1 MKLFVLGAGK
11 PAHGDKPSALKL
23 VSNKTTVLD
32 WKIEAFSSILKPK
45 DIHFLGGYNF
55 ADVLKNYP
63 DIGFSYVYGWED
75 KTPLH
80 TLLNAP
86 FEEKDLFVSYSD
98 TIFRKET
105 IKNLD
110 FKNYDV
116 LFCVDSHWKE
126 RYSKR
131 SAKDIKKAETIIIDG
146 KEVEFTGLIYF
157 SKKVVKVLE
166 KLDISQVG
174 KNLVDLINYLQKTN
188 FSIES
193 CDLKGDWAEFNSAND
208 VANFILGTKAE
219 TLGRLKPL
227 VKKSFI
233 ASQVTFTC
241 NEWYIDSTKVLNTIK
256 NSLKGKNLVVR
267 SSSKGEDNWKSS
279 NAGGYESILNVNIN
293 SDEAIRDAIERVIL
307 SYGDKPNIE
316 DQVLVQPFLE
326 NVKLS
331 GVIFTC
337 GLESGSPYYR
347 INFDDITKSTESV
360 TSGTQGDLRTIIV
373 SKLNK
378 DYIKKVEP
386 SLSNL
391 LDSAEELE
399 DLLDYEKL
407 DIEFAIDSHG
417 TIHIFQVRPIVVNHK
432 SFDVRPEI
440 VGKSI
445 DSSLDKFIEQQQKSP
460 FIYGEKTIL
469 ANMPDWNP
477 AEIIGTRPKPLAFSL
492 YQELITNDIWAKQ
505 RSEFG
510 YSDVRPHPL
519 IVSLSGQPYVD
530 ARASLNSFLPKNIDE
545 SLKSKLA
552 SAYIDIL
559 YKNPKLHDKIEFD
572 VAFTVWTQDF
582 FKKAYKRLSNYNIKE
597 TELRVFENALKEI
610 TRSALQRLD
619 GDINSI
625 KLLGTRRNAILKS
638 KLSSLDKAISLLSDT
653 KEYGTLAFSH
663 AARAGFVATT
673 FLNSFEENHIFTKD
687 RKNEFLMSFKT
698 VAGDFESA
706 KHKYINGDIT
716 LSELTH
722 QYGHLRPGTYE
733 ISAKAYWE
741 DPQKYLVQNESAEN
755 ATQIDFN
762 LSKEEF
768 SKIDKVLDDLKSELN
783 IDEFLSYFKK
793 AIQAR
798 EFVKFEFTKN
808 LSKSLDL
815 IIKFGE
821 DYQISREE
829 LSYLSFD
836 DLMMHKLNSLSIKTL
851 KDNINKRKKDYMVT
865 ELVELPPLIKDA
877 HDFYCF
883 ERLSSQPNFVTT
895 KKALANICVLESNST
910 EDLTDK
916 IILIP
921 QADPGY
927 DWLFGQKIAGLIT
940 KYGGANS
947 HMAIR
952 AAEIGLPAAI
962 GVGDKLY
969 EEISGM
975 SSLEL
980 DCSSHIIREV

>member
-1 MKLFVLGAGK
+1 MKLFILGAGK
-11 PAHGDKPSALKL
+11 PEHGDQPSALKL

-63 DIGFSYVYGWED
+63 DMDFSYVSDWEN

-86 FEEKDLFVSYSD
+86 FEQNDLFVSYSD

-105 IKNLD
+105 IKSLS

-131 SAKDIKKAETIIIDG
+131 TAKDIKKAETIVIEG

-157 SKKVVKVLE
+157 SEKVVEILKR
-166 KLDISQVG
+166 LDISKVG
-174 KNLVDLINYLQKTN
+174 TNLIDLIHFLQKSN
-188 FSIES
+188 FSVKS
-193 CDLKGDWAEFNSAND
+193 HDLKGDWAEFNSAND

-219 TLGRLKPL
+219 TLARLKPL
-227 VKKSFI
+227 VKKSYI

-241 NEWYIDSTKVLNTIK
+241 SEWYLDSAKVLNTIK

-279 NAGGYESILNVNIN
+279 NAGGYESILNVNIS
-293 SDEAIRDAIERVIL
+293 SDEAIREAIERVIL
-307 SYGDKPNIE
+307 SYGNKPNSE

-326 NVKLS
+326 NVKSS

-347 INFDDITKSTESV
+347 INFDDISKSTESV

-373 SKLNK
+373 SKLNTDHLK
-378 DYIKKVEP
+378 EVEP
-386 SLSNL
+386 SLCNVL
-391 LDSAEELE
+391 NSAEELE
-399 DLLDYEKL
+399 DLLNYEKL
-407 DIEFAIDSHG
+407 DIEFAIDNHD

-432 SFDVRPEI
+432 SFDIGPEI
-440 VGKSI
+440 VAKSI
-445 DSSLDKFIEQQQKSP
+445 NSSLNKFIEQQQKSP
-460 FIYGEKTIL
+460 FIYGDKTIF

-505 RSEFG
+505 RNDFG

-519 IVSLSGQPYVD
+519 IVSMSGQPYVD
-530 ARASLNSFLPKNIDE
+530 ARASLNSFLPKSISEN
-545 SLKSKLA
+545 LKSKLA

-572 VAFTVWTQDF
+572 VAFTVWTPNF
-582 FKKAYKRLSNYNIKE
+582 YKKAQNRLSNYNIKD
-597 TELRVFENALKEI
+597 TELRVFESALKEI
-610 TRSALQRLD
+610 TRSALHRLD
-619 GDINSI
+619 ADISSI
-625 KLLGTRRNAILKS
+625 KLLKTRRKAILDS
-638 KLSSLDKAISLLSDT
+638 KLSSIDKALSLISDT

-673 FLNSFEENHIFTKD
+673 FLNSFVENYIFTND

-698 VAGDFESA
+698 VAGVFDSD
-706 KHKYINGDIT
+706 KHKYRNGEIS
-716 LSELTH
+716 LNELTKH
-722 QYGHLRPGTYE
+722 YGHLRPGTYE
-733 ISAKAYWE
+733 ISANAYWE
-741 DPQKYLVQNESAEN
+741 DPQKYLIQNAGSEN
-755 ATQIDFN
+755 ITQTIFN
-762 LSKEEF
+762 LSSEEL
-768 SKIDKVLDDLKSELN
+768 SKIDKVLDDLKSELSV
-783 IDEFLSYFKK
+783 DEFLNYFKK

-821 DYQISREE
+821 EYKISRED
-829 LSYLSFD
+829 LSYLNFG
-836 DLMMHKLNSLSIKTL
+836 DLMMFKLNSLSIKTL
-851 KDNINKRKKDYMVT
+851 IDNIHKRKKDYMVT
-865 ELVELPPLIKDA
+865 ELVDLPPLIKDV

-895 KKALANICVLESNST
+895 KKTLANICVLESNNIK
-910 EDLTDK
+910 DLTDK

-962 GVGDKLY
+962 GVGEKLY

-975 SSLEL
+975 RSLEL
-980 DCSSHIIREV
+980 DCSSHIIREI